1 MCNIY
6 AAPSSVSAR
15 NSTTSTSSSSRL
27 NISTPPVAKPKP
39 PPAAAAASETLSER
53 NGEAAKEENKEAVGT
68 KEAAAKASKEL
79 EGSLAKLGN
88 NISKA
93 DAMAIAEQVKDGKSF
108 LQMIKVWHG
117 ENGWV
122 WWLPATMTHEA
133 IACRPPVYS
142 VYQLHSI
149 HLLHTNTNK
158 KKQ

>member
-39 PPAAAAASETLSER
+39 PPAAASETLSER
-53 NGEAAKEENKEAVGT
+53 NGEAAKEENKESVGT

-108 LQMIKVWHG
+108 LQNDKSL
-117 ENGWV
+117 E
-122 WWLPATMTHEA
+122 
-133 IACRPPVYS
+133 
-142 VYQLHSI
+142 
-149 HLLHTNTNK
+149 
-158 KKQ
+158 